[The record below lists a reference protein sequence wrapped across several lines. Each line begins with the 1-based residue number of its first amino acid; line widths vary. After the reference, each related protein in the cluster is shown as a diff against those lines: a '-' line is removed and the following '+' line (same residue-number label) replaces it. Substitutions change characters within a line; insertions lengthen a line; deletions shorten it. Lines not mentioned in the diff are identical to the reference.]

1 MSPALHLTSL
11 VSTYAGAKARQ
22 MRGDAMLFGFV
33 CLMVLMASA
42 ALFGAFALF
51 VAETYGLINGLLASA
66 GLAIVLGLFAIAVR
80 ALVRRRAR
88 RRLGAEMAS
97 SASALAISSASS
109 AIAGNKATAIFAGLV
124 IGAIAGSM
132 ARSGR
137 N

>member
-42 ALFGAFALF
+42 ALFGAFVLF

-80 ALVRRRAR
+80 SLVRRRAR